1 MIDTDLTRYE
11 DRVLAALRAH
21 TAAHGYH
28 ATVREL
34 QAIAGIRSTSTVH
47 RALDGLVRAGYVDRD
62 AGIARS
68 IRLRGVSV

>member
-1 MIDTDLTRYE
+1 
-11 DRVLAALRAH
+11 
-21 TAAHGYH
+21 
-28 ATVREL
+28 VREL